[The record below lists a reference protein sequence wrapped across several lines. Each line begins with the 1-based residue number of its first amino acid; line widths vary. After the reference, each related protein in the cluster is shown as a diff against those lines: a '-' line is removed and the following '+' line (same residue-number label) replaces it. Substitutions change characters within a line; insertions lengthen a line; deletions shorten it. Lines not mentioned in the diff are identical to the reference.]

1 MNGMS
6 TLKWDAFGGKV
17 KVSVTVPAE
26 HYECARMGHNINGF
40 RWQPLG
46 DMAFR
51 LVPADG
57 WISYVIGE
65 YIVGTPLSHADI
77 WTQDMSGG
85 KSRSVVSAR
94 AGDIVRQVGY
104 KGRTSCYTQIEPKMR
119 FEVSEAKY
127 KTLLADAT
135 PMRTLIVSRHPATV
149 AWIEE
154 FYGRLLKDGHT
165 VVGQIDDPAMLVG
178 NRIIGNL
185 PMHLAA
191 KCREYFAIE
200 FDQTPPRG
208 VELDHETMKKCGV
221 HVRRYRI
228 EEVPE

>member
-1 MNGMS
+1 MSMS

-26 HYECARMGHNINGF
+26 HYECARMGHNIAGY

-46 DMAFR
+46 NMAFR
-51 LVPADG
+51 LVEADG
-57 WISYVIGE
+57 WISYT
-65 YIVGTPLSHADI
+65 VGNYVCSTPLSHADI

-85 KSRSVVSAR
+85 HSRSIVSVR
-94 AGDIVRQVGY
+94 PGDIVREVGY
-104 KGRTSCYTQIEPKMR
+104 KGRTAKYVLIRHETRTEI
-119 FEVSEAKY
+119 SEAEY
-127 KTLLADAT
+127 QVMLADAT
-135 PMRTLIVSRHPATV
+135 PMRTIIVSRHPATIQ
-149 AWIEE
+149 WIEE

-165 VVGQIDDPAMLVG
+165 VVGQIDDPSTLVG

-200 FDQTPPRG
+200 FDRTPPRG
-208 VELDHETMKKCGV
+208 VELDHDTMRDCGV

>member
-1 MNGMS
+1 MSMS

-17 KVSVTVPAE
+17 KVSVAVPAE
-26 HYECARMGHNINGF
+26 HYESARMGHNINGF
-40 RWQPLG
+40 RWKPLG
-46 DMAFR
+46 NMSFC
-51 LVPADG
+51 LVPAEG
-57 WISYVIGE
+57 WISYTTGNLVCA
-65 YIVGTPLSHADI
+65 TRLSHADI
-77 WTQDMSGG
+77 WSQDMSGG
-85 KSRSVVSAR
+85 HTRSVVSVR
-94 AGDIVRQVGY
+94 PGDIVREVGY
-104 KGRTSCYTQIEPKMR
+104 KGRTAKYVQIEPKMR

-135 PMRTLIVSRHPATV
+135 PMRTIIVSRHPATIQ
-149 AWIEE
+149 WIEE

-165 VVGQIDDPAMLVG
+165 VVGQIDDPSTLVG

-191 KCREYFAIE
+191 KCREYYAIE
-200 FDQTPPRG
+200 FERTPPRG
-208 VELDHETMKKCGV
+208 VELDHDTMRDCGV